1 MDLAVRMFPTVFHGL
16 RIHQPE
22 LATGADYFRLN
33 SSQLLELLLMI
44 EGIIMCEAFPEPCR
58 YDSYAESRYALIL

>member
-22 LATGADYFRLN
+22 RATGTFYFRLN
-33 SSQLLELLLMI
+33 SSQLLEFPLMT
-44 EGIIMCEAFPEPCR
+44 EG
-58 YDSYAESRYALIL
+58 YDYV